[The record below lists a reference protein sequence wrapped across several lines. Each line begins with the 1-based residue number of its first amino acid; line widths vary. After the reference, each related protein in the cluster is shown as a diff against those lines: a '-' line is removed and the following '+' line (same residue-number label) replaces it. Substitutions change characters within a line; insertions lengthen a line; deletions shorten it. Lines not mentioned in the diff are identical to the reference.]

1 MMAERGL
8 SMAHATFMCW
18 LQRYPP
24 EIEKRWR
31 QFAHHGGMDEI
42 GEVLGRRRRPR
53 ARPRVQRPLHQTARE
68 TRPAA
73 ALPGATFASPYVLCR
88 RPGATSILN
97 HRRRK

>member
-42 GEVLGRRRRPR
+42 GDVLGRPRSAVLARDLVSSALCTRLRGRQGRLRPC
-53 ARPRVQRPLHQTARE
+53 RVPH
-68 TRPAA
+68 
-73 ALPGATFASPYVLCR
+73 LPVLMSSADDR
-88 RPGATSILN
+88 GPFLS
-97 HRRRK
+97 